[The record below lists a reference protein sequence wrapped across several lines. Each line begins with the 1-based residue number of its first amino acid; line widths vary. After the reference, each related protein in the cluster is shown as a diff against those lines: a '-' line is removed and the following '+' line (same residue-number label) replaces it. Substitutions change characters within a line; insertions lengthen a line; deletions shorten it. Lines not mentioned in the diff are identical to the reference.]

1 MRHNNKNK
9 ILKRKAGK
17 RRALLNGIARS
28 LVLYDKIETTR
39 AKAKAVQPIIE
50 KMITTAKSGG
60 SSIHQSGS
68 GRASGLSGRRRVSAS
83 LGLTASKKLFETIAP
98 RYSERSGG
106 YTRILKKSASRS
118 DNSAMVIMEL
128 V

>member
-28 LVLYDKIETTR
+28 LVLYGKIETTR
-39 AKAKAVQPIIE
+39 AKAKAVRPTIE
-50 KMITTAKSGG
+50 KMITIAKIG
-60 SSIHQSGS
+60 
-68 GRASGLSGRRRVSAS
+68 GLSGRRRVIVS
-83 LGLTASKKLFETIAP
+83 LGLTATKRLFETIAP